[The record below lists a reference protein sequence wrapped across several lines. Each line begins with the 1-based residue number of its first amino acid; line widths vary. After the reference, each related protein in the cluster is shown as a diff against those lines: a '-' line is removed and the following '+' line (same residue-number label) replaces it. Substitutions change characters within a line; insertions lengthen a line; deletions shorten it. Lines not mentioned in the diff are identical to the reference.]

1 MSFGFDEPMPYLGVP
16 EAERSDRCE
25 LTSDL
30 CVIDNQHFFI
40 RGCLEIPVHD
50 APSPFVWGVW
60 TSLSLTSFKRVVQ
73 LWDDPARENELPYFG
88 WLCNS
93 IPVYQSTLHLKTQV
107 HTRSL
112 NQRPFIELEPTNHP
126 LAVDQHEGIT
136 MARVQAI
143 VEAFCIRHRPH
154 RNDQPTSSGSGKQ
167 L

>member
-1 MSFGFDEPMPYLGVP
+1 MSFGFDKPLPYLSVP
-16 EAERSDRCE
+16 EGERSDRCE

-60 TSLSLTSFKRVVQ
+60 TSLSQTSFKRAVQ
-73 LWDDPARENELPYFG
+73 LWDDSAREKEPPYFG

-93 IPVYQSTLHLKTQV
+93 LPVYQDTLHLKTLV

-112 NQRPFIELEPTNHP
+112 TQRPFIELEPTNHP
-126 LAVDQHEGIT
+126 LAVDQREGIT

-143 VEAFCIRHRPH
+143 VEAVVHPP
-154 RNDQPTSSGSGKQ
+154 PTPPK
-167 L
+167 